1 MRFLTLPDLLFFD
14 LQSRG
19 ENEAA
24 IQAATRNGLT
34 LGGGKYEI
42 YGLDENQ
49 LWDRINATE
58 DACKEST
65 WIRLIQRE
73 LPDI

>member
-1 MRFLTLPDLLFFD
+1 VRFLLSLTSLSH

-19 ENEAA
+19 ENKAA

-42 YGLDENQ
+42 YGLDEDQ

-65 WIRLIQRE
+65 WTRLIQRE